1 MDQSTKDQGEEKT
14 VFKEKELPGLVTL
27 FHVALI
33 YLAVLTAASLSSA
46 IFFVSHPPEPRVLL
60 AIAGGL
66 LGSAIAA
73 LMSCVQR
80 RADGFEDSY
89 GKQVPESEERK
100 DRFNRGMFYWFLV
113 RPWLGGV
120 VGAVAYWSL
129 VGKVFG
135 DKGDLDSDL
144 PRLAFYSF
152 IAGLFAKSLLEIFGG
167 LLKNVFK
174 K

>member
-1 MDQSTKDQGEEKT
+1 MNDKDEEQRL
-14 VFKEKELPGLVTL
+14 FNESERPALVKL
-27 FHVALI
+27 FHTALI
-33 YLAVLTAASLSSA
+33 YLVVLIAASLGSS
-46 IFFVSHPPEPRVLL
+46 IFFVAHPPEPRVLL
-60 AIAGGL
+60 AVTAGL

-80 RADGFEDSY
+80 HADGFEDIS
-89 GKQVPESEERK
+89 GAQIPHSKERK
-100 DRFNRGMFYWFLV
+100 ERFNRGMFYWFLV

-129 VGKVFG
+129 VAKVFG
-135 DKGDLDSDL
+135 DKGDLDANL

-152 IAGLFAKSLLEIFGG
+152 LAGLLAKSLLEIFSG